1 MNIHGNSIGVEIS
14 PSVLR
19 VASLF
24 RHKRVLRLS
33 ATGETRLPYR
43 DFDDLYEHPVECGNA
58 LNDLCTQNNIRS
70 GSCIT
75 TLPVSYA
82 KSKCV
87 ALPLMGRRALSRML
101 SSRHFWHKHLG
112 VGNDRYGYAW
122 LTTVHDKRRYRLSIY
137 LTAAPNA
144 VVNFYKTMFAHT
156 QLSLD
161 VLTLSSLTYYG
172 VYRNQ
177 PGRRL
182 LVLNEDEA
190 YLAHLGTN
198 IFSHQT
204 VLSDYDHKNL
214 FGHSEDKASCDQT
227 LSDTALRHLSEF
239 LHERLRSEQG
249 DNHTLDLISSLNQQ
263 TIAQLDSFLHDIALK
278 PLDICENIEPS
289 AQTKNNSDAM
299 SAPIALANWLIS
311 HPAAFKTQANFVH
324 SHGGAYYKSTACW
337 ILSTV
342 ISAIL
347 FFYYQHIA
355 ALDASHHS
363 QLSYQAQL
371 SAQQD
376 EYRNKLNAIK
386 QRSEHRR
393 RMQTQMQF
401 LSEQHR
407 SAIDLWT
414 RLGAVI
420 PQSIE
425 IESIDCHWQNSC
437 LITAAADD
445 YGRLIHFVERLEQL
459 DVISEVAIDSSRAKL
474 EQSDTMQ
481 FTLTC
486 KLNNG
491 INQ

>member
-24 RHKRVLRLS
+24 RRKGTLHLA

-43 DFDDLYEHPVECGNA
+43 DFDDLYRHPMECGNV
-58 LNDLCTQNNIRS
+58 LNDLCTQNSIRS

-87 ALPLMGRRALSRML
+87 ALPLTGRRALSRML

-112 VGNDRYGYAW
+112 VGDDSHNYAW

-137 LTAAPNA
+137 LMAVPNA
-144 VVNFYKTMFAHT
+144 VVTFYKTMFAHT
-156 QLSLD
+156 RLSLD
-161 VLTLSSLTYYG
+161 ALTLSSLAYYG
-172 VYRNQ
+172 VYCNQ
-177 PGRRL
+177 SARRL

-198 IFSHQT
+198 IFSYQT

-214 FGHSEDKASCDQT
+214 FGHSVGKQSRNET
-227 LSDTALRHLSEF
+227 PSDIALRHLSEF

-249 DNHTLDLISSLNQQ
+249 DNHTLDLIGSLNRQ
-263 TIAQLDSFLHDIALK
+263 TIAQLDSSLNDITLQ
-278 PLDICENIEPS
+278 PLDISKDIKLS
-289 AQTKNNSDAM
+289 AQTKNNSTTM
-299 SAPIALANWLIS
+299 SAPIALAYWRASGQAI
-311 HPAAFKTQANFVH
+311 FKTQANFVH
-324 SHGGAYYKSTACW
+324 NHGDVYYKSTACW
-337 ILSTV
+337 LLSTV

-363 QLSYQAQL
+363 QLPYQTQL
-371 SAQQD
+371 SAQQN
-376 EYRNKLNAIK
+376 EYKNKLNEIK
-386 QRSEHRR
+386 QRSEQRR

-401 LSEQHR
+401 LSEQHH
-407 SAIDLWT
+407 AAMDLWT
-414 RLGAVI
+414 RLGAII
-420 PQSIE
+420 PNSIK
-425 IESIDCHWQNSC
+425 IESIDCRWQSSC
-437 LITAAADD
+437 LIIAAADD
-445 YGRLIHFVERLEQL
+445 YGRLIHFVEQLEQL
-459 DVISEVAIDSSRAKL
+459 DVIHEVAIDSSRAKL
-474 EQSDTMQ
+474 EQSGAMQ
-481 FTLTC
+481 FALTC
-486 KLNNG
+486 KLNG
-491 INQ
+491 RIDQ